1 MNPRLR
7 AVEEASVLVPGER
20 ESEDAVSLASCCG
33 LPMIRKSVL
42 EEFRA
47 RRFAAIQLEIE
58 EKVD

>member
-1 MNPRLR
+1 M
-7 AVEEASVLVPGER
+7 
-20 ESEDAVSLASCCG
+20 SLASCCG

-58 EKVD
+58 EKVDCSDDASSVKR